1 MKTLIIVDIQ
11 NDFLPKGALA
21 VNEGDQIVSI
31 INELIPHYG
40 HVIATQD
47 SHPDDHG
54 SFADN
59 HDEHEIGEVIDLHG
73 LEQVLWPSHCIQGT
87 LGAQFSPS
95 LNTDEVDHIFQ
106 KGTDPK
112 IDSYSAF
119 YDNGHRKATGL
130 AEHLREIATSEVHIV
145 GLATDY
151 CVKFTA
157 LDAVAEGFKTTLIAD
172 ACRGVNLNSGDVEN
186 AIEEMQHAGIIITT
200 SDVILGETK
209 L

>member
-11 NDFLPKGALA
+11 NDFLPGGALA
-21 VNEGDQIVSI
+21 VNAGDQIVPI
-31 INELIPHYG
+31 INELIPHYD

-47 SHPDDHG
+47 FHPDDHG
-54 SFADN
+54 SFTDN

-73 LEQVLWPSHCIQGT
+73 LEQVLWPAHCIQGT
-87 LGAQFSPS
+87 LGAQFASN
-95 LNTDEVDHIFQ
+95 LNTDGIDHIFQ

-130 AEHLREIATSEVHIV
+130 AEHLRKIATTEVHIV

-157 LDAVAEGFKTTLIAD
+157 LDAVAEGFKTTLIKD
-172 ACRGVNLNSGDVEN
+172 ACRGVNLNPGDVEN
-186 AIEEMQHAGIIITT
+186 AIDEMQQAGIIITT
-200 SDVILGETK
+200 SDDNSR
-209 L
+209 